1 MGSNS
6 RSSRE
11 IIEEIRSNLTLAGF
25 RHWTASLLP
34 TLNQQHQQ
42 AQKWLATWRKSQL
55 SN

>member
-11 IIEEIRSNLTLAGF
+11 IIEEIRSNQALAGF

-34 TLNQQHQQ
+34 TLKQQHQQ
-42 AQKWLATWRKSQL
+42 AQK
-55 SN
+55 